1 MRSIILVAESGSD
14 ITPELAARYHIHVVP
29 MHVAFDTEVLNDGEF
44 PVQKICDYYNEA
56 GKLPTTSGCAPEDF
70 VEAFDRIH
78 AAYPEAQILYLAYS
92 AVTTCSYQ
100 SAVIAAEG
108 RDYVTAIDTKQV
120 SVGQATVVVEV
131 AKQLEAHPEMSISQA
146 AELATDVI
154 SRANM
159 CFLPDNLEFLRAGGR
174 VSNVVCLGSQILS
187 LHPCIEILDGKLI
200 ATKKYRGKMEKVA
213 AQLVRDYAEHSMI
226 WIEGASE
233 WYILWGSAMKCAV
246 LWKRLHRNVAL
257 RKSNGYRPTASLQR
271 MAALRPLAWR
281 AFPNNHN
288 RKQQAPLCDQG
299 CLVSSYKT
307 VPVLIPF

>member
-174 VSNVVCLGSQILS
+174 VSNVVCLGSRILS

-213 AQLVRDYAEHSMI
+213 AQLVRDYAEQYDLDRGCI
-226 WIEGASE
+226 WMVYTVGLSNEVRR
-233 WYILWGSAMKCAV
+233 AV
-246 LWKRLHRNVAL
+246 EAAAQECGFAEIQWVQA
-257 RKSNGYRPTASLQR
+257 NGVITTHGGPAAFG
-271 MAALRPLAWR
+271 MAGLS
-281 AFPNNHN
+281 
-288 RKQQAPLCDQG
+288 KQ
-299 CLVSSYKT
+299 S
-307 VPVLIPF
+307 